1 MIETIFFSLLI
12 SSCDLTFEANA
23 KLQIQKKNVYAKK
36 ANFSFLEKIKTHF
49 DWKLRY
55 ESQSS

>member
-23 KLQIQKKNVYAKK
+23 KLQIQKKMFMPKK

-49 DWKLRY
+49 D
-55 ESQSS
+55 